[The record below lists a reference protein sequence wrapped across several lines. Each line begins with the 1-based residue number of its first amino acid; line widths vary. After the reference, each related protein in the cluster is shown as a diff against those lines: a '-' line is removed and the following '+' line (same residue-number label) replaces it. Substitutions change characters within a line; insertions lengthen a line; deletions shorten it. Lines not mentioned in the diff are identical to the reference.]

1 MKKPLP
7 LAAVVTQKFIENEG
21 MSLMRATVNAG
32 KVCTTIVALAIAAR
46 DVGHW
51 PTQAE
56 YADYWK
62 QSLRSAQREWA
73 LFHRAFPEEKSPD
86 RIAQRLFAEM
96 SARLDDPKTPLA
108 MPAELAAA

>member
-1 MKKPLP
+1 MKKPVP
-7 LAAVVTQKFIENEG
+7 LAAVVTQRLKDNED

-32 KVCTTIVALAIAAR
+32 KICTTIVALAIAAR
-46 DVGHW
+46 DLQHW

-96 SARLDDPKTPLA
+96 QARLDDPKTPLA

>member
-1 MKKPLP
+1 MKKPVP
-7 LAAVVTQKFIENEG
+7 LAAVVTQNLMTHED

-32 KVCTTIVALAIAAR
+32 KICTMIVCLAIAAR
-46 DVGHW
+46 ELGHW
-51 PTQAE
+51 PSQAD

-73 LFHRAFPEEKSPD
+73 LFHRAFPDEKSPD